1 MGTSLSVS
9 HAYTKQLKSTAL
21 NKNITSR
28 PKIQKKP
35 TPILQ
40 LYTKYSDPENLNTDV
55 KIIYLQGCH
64 VPFWDRVQGSSKLG
78 KLSHF
83 GKLGKI
89 AHLLNEEQN

>member
-1 MGTSLSVS
+1 MPIQNNSNLQLC
-9 HAYTKQLKSTAL
+9 TKISIVARKYK
-21 NKNITSR
+21 KN
-28 PKIQKKP
+28 

-83 GKLGKI
+83 GKLGEI